1 MPTLRRGPRDG
12 LCHGFVQT
20 NKTIDFMP
28 PLHENP
34 EVLAASLS
42 KRSPPLASL
51 YNLHLEPKDCSCA
64 IHRFSATTAQLA
76 TDFTL
81 SLCISLKNPQVT
93 TGFSLIGFAVTW
105 LYKER

>member
-1 MPTLRRGPRDG
+1 MVSAMALYKPTKQLTSCPRFMKTQKSQLPRRPSS
-12 LCHGFVQT
+12 
-20 NKTIDFMP
+20 
-28 PLHENP
+28 PL
-34 EVLAASLS
+34 V
-42 KRSPPLASL
+42 SPPL

-64 IHRFSATTAQLA
+64 IHHFSAPTAQLA

-93 TGFSLIGFAVTW
+93 TGLSLIGFAVTW